1 MEGRAGTP
9 FRSENRGRRQT
20 YYVMLLAHEEID
32 HELGTRLK
40 FHEGAP
46 ACQGAAFSAFCP
58 FLTGDRSAAKFAR
71 GRVEPFAGITASPF
85 FPARRFPT
93 EERLQILMRVRHP
106 CSVIK
111 HFVHPRHPF
120 SATLSPLDIPGPPCL
135 SPFSPIGLITHKIC
149 TRIMPVIGVEGFPL
163 KPHET
168 SAGQGLS
175 GRGRKRESVF

>member
-1 MEGRAGTP
+1 MALSIGRSMFCVNPTDGREGKHALP
-9 FRSENRGRRQT
+9 FREPRRGRT
-20 YYVMLLAHEEID
+20 YHVKLLAHEEID

-46 ACQGAAFSAFCP
+46 ACQGAAFSAFRP

-111 HFVHPRHPF
+111 DFVHPRHPF
-120 SATLSPLDIPGPPCL
+120 RATLSRLDIPGPPCL
-135 SPFSPIGLITHKIC
+135 SPFSPMGLIAHKVMYKNHAC
-149 TRIMPVIGVEGFPL
+149 YRRG
-163 KPHET
+163 
-168 SAGQGLS
+168 GLS
-175 GRGRKRESVF
+175 P

>member
-1 MEGRAGTP
+1 MFCVNPTDGREGKHALP
-9 FRSENRGRRQT
+9 FREPRRGRT
-20 YYVMLLAHEEID
+20 YHVKLLAHEEID

-46 ACQGAAFSAFCP
+46 ACQGAAFSAFRP

-85 FPARRFPT
+85 FPARRFPA

-111 HFVHPRHPF
+111 DFVHPRHHSGQPF
-120 SATLSPLDIPGPPCL
+120 PARRFQGRPACPPFR
-135 SPFSPIGLITHKIC
+135 PWG
-149 TRIMPVIGVEGFPL
+149 
-163 KPHET
+163 
-168 SAGQGLS
+168 
-175 GRGRKRESVF
+175 